1 MSSKFQSSPQIIKL
15 FVVLV
20 SLCIANLILH
30 NLMSLYNSFLYK
42 EIKDLMKL
50 LVWIA
55 SLYGKLNKEL
65 KIKTSKNIFENCTL
79 KLIVF

>member
-65 KIKTSKNIFENCTL
+65 KI
-79 KLIVF
+79 